1 MEQNKGRFEMMVDAS
16 NTARTMGSGSLEVL
30 ATPAMVAM
38 MEHAACNALEGK
50 LEEGLTTVG
59 IEMNVAH
66 TSASPV
72 GMKVWAEAVLTET
85 DGRQFV
91 FDIQAYDEAGVIGKA
106 QHKRASVKIEKFIK
120 KTQEKLN
127 QTSEK

>member
-59 IEMNVAH
+59 IEMNVEH

-91 FDIQAYDEAGVIGKA
+91 FDIQAYDEAGIIGKA

>member
-72 GMKVWAEAVLTET
+72 GMKVWAEAVLTQT

>member
-120 KTQEKLN
+120 KTQEKLI